1 MTVSPVST
9 PTTTTTTPAVVK
21 KTKPLTISL
30 LKKKLGI
37 SKSKAVATKKPTVIK
52 NPNPLNSKH
61 VTSLNSILASLK
73 VSIAKLENVINQI
86 STAKSQ
92 N

>member
-9 PTTTTTTPAVVK
+9 PTTTTTTPAVV
-21 KTKPLTISL
+21 
-30 LKKKLGI
+30 KKKLGI

-86 STAKSQ
+86 STAKST
-92 N
+92 NF